1 MQYKCPYPH
10 CEQVFNRRTALK
22 SHVKTHNRDRIDEIL
37 NRIDEQQEAMNI
49 DERSVQQEAMND
61 PVEFINEEE
70 EEEFVNPDKGLTNII
85 VEEDVMNIGVNIG
98 DEEEEEQEE
107 EEQEGEEK
115 EGEEEELIDDDVQV
129 RFLYLK

>member
-22 SHVKTHNRDRIDEIL
+22 SHVKTHNRDGIDEIL

-61 PVEFINEEE
+61 PVEFINEKE

-85 VEEDVMNIGVNIG
+85 VEEEDVMNIGVNIG
-98 DEEEEEQEE
+98 DEEEEEQE
-107 EEQEGEEK
+107 
-115 EGEEEELIDDDVQV
+115 GEEEELIDDDVQV
-129 RFLYLK
+129 RFLYLKRYW